1 MPYYEFTDNDV
12 IYNVVETNPE
22 VEFFIYNNQVYYN
35 NEREQ
40 YNAFTSSVELK
51 HAGRPSG
58 HINLYEMN
66 VSRPTD
72 HLIYPFVVKDGTMTA
87 FKNISAESYKADFNH
102 GDILTGSY
110 PMTASI
116 MKDRFG
122 GTGGLSTPSAQEDYS
137 DVEKGNK
144 ILALKNIFNS
154 YTHLSDQYAYSAS
167 VEDTIDNGIA
177 SPGGWSK
184 GSQEIGLVSIPSI
197 FYGSSIEK
205 GSVELKFYQT
215 GTLIGTLRDDA
226 KNGELIQV
234 GPTGSNGSGSIAG
247 VVLYNEGFLALTGS
261 WDVSNG
267 ENTDAHIASGESNP
281 PRWIDFAVGANDGT
295 AHAISAS
302 SFQMKFRGTNKIPTM
317 TMFAHAPKGELN
329 HSNNPT
335 YIESGQP
342 LTAVT
347 SSTEY
352 QESRHI
358 AIKNVVSGNFSD
370 QTGSFQK
377 ETYISKIGI
386 YDDDKNLIAVAK
398 LATPVKKTEER
409 DYTFKMKYD
418 F

>member
-12 IYNVVETNPE
+12 IYNVIETNPE
-22 VEFFIYNNQVYYN
+22 VEFFIYNSTVFYN

-40 YNAFTSSVELK
+40 FNAFTGTVSLL
-51 HAGRPSG
+51 HHGPGTG
-58 HINLYEMN
+58 HINLHEIN
-66 VSRPTD
+66 VSRPTG
-72 HLIYPFVVKDGTMTA
+72 HLIYPYVIKDGTMTG
-87 FKNISAESYKADFNH
+87 FKNISPESYKSDFDY
-102 GDILTGSY
+102 GDTLTGSY

-116 MKDRFG
+116 TKQRFAANHVSSSFEHDNDA
-122 GTGGLSTPSAQEDYS
+122 GTGNY
-137 DVEKGNK
+137 
-144 ILALKNIFNS
+144 ILALKNTFNS
-154 YTHLSDQYAYSAS
+154 YTHMSQHYVYSAS
-167 VEDTIDNGIA
+167 LPSDL
-177 SPGGWSK
+177 GWDK
-184 GSQEIGLVSIPSI
+184 GVQEIGLVSIPSI

-234 GPTGSNGSGSIAG
+234 GPTGSNGSGSVAG
-247 VVLYNEGFLALTGS
+247 TVLYNEGFLALTGS
-261 WDVSNG
+261 WDVSRDPASADTV
-267 ENTDAHIASGESNP
+267 NTDAYLGSGQKNP
-281 PRWIDFAVGANDGT
+281 PRWIDFAVGANDDT
-295 AHAISAS
+295 AHAITGS
-302 SFQMKFRGTNKIPTM
+302 SFQIKLRGTNKIPTM

-335 YIESGQP
+335 YIEGGQIR
-342 LTAVT
+342 LAMTGT
-347 SSTEY
+347 NQMY
-352 QESRHI
+352 QENKNLS
-358 AIKNVVSGNFSD
+358 IKNIVSGSSSD

>member
-1 MPYYEFTDNDV
+1 MPYYEFTKNDV

-22 VEFFIYNNQVYYN
+22 VEFFIYNNQVYLN

-40 YNAFTSSVELK
+40 YNAFSGNVDLK
-51 HAGRPSG
+51 HSDHGTG
-58 HINLYEMN
+58 HLSLYEMN
-66 VSRPTD
+66 VSRPAG
-72 HLIYPFVVKDGTMTA
+72 HLIYPFVTKDGSLGA
-87 FKNISAESYKADFNH
+87 FKTVSTESFNQDFVY

-110 PMTASI
+110 PLTASI
-116 MKDRFG
+116 SKDYYVANHVSTSFG
-122 GTGGLSTPSAQEDYS
+122 HDGDAGQA
-137 DVEKGNK
+137 NR
-144 ILALKNIFNS
+144 ILALMNTFDA
-154 YTHLSDQYAYSAS
+154 YTSTSPHYAYTSS
-167 VEDTIDNGIA
+167 VKNQDWD
-177 SPGGWSK
+177 K
-184 GSQEIGLVSIPSI
+184 GVQEIGLVSIPSI
-197 FYGSSIEK
+197 FYGSSIER
-205 GSVELKFYQT
+205 GSVELKFYMT

-261 WDVSNG
+261 WDISDG
-267 ENTDAHIASGESNP
+267 ENTDAYIAAGQQNT

-302 SFQMKFRGTNKIPTM
+302 SFQMKLRGTNRIPMM

-335 YIESGQP
+335 YVQHGQSRYT
-342 LTAVT
+342 LTGSQAYRENKNL
-347 SSTEY
+347 S
-352 QESRHI
+352 
-358 AIKNVVSGNFSD
+358 IKNIVSGNFND
-370 QTGSFQK
+370 HTASFQK

>member
-1 MPYYEFTDNDV
+1 
-12 IYNVVETNPE
+12 
-22 VEFFIYNNQVYYN
+22 
-35 NEREQ
+35 
-40 YNAFTSSVELK
+40 
-51 HAGRPSG
+51 
-58 HINLYEMN
+58 MN
-66 VSRPTD
+66 ISRPTG
-72 HLIYPFVVKDGTMTA
+72 HLVYPFVTKDGSLGA
-87 FKNISAESYKADFNH
+87 FKTVSTDSFNQDFVY

-110 PMTASI
+110 PLTASI
-116 MKDRFG
+116 SKNYYVANHV
-122 GTGGLSTPSAQEDYS
+122 SSAFQHD
-137 DVEKGNK
+137 DDAGKGSRV
-144 ILALKNIFNS
+144 LALKNTFNS
-154 YTHLSDQYAYSAS
+154 YTYMSQHYAYSAS
-167 VEDTIDNGIA
+167 LPLDL
-177 SPGGWSK
+177 GWDK
-184 GSQEIGLVSIPSI
+184 GVQEIGLVSIPSI

-215 GTLIGTLRDDA
+215 GTLIGTLRDDGM
-226 KNGELIQV
+226 NGELVQV
-234 GPTGSNGSGSIAG
+234 GPTGSNGSGSVAG

-261 WDVSNG
+261 WDISNG
-267 ENTDAHIASGESNP
+267 ENTDAYIGSGQSNP

-295 AHAISAS
+295 EHAISS
-302 SFQMKFRGTNKIPTM
+302 SAFQVKFRGTSKIPTM

-335 YIESGQP
+335 YIESGQS

-358 AIKNVVSGNFSD
+358 GIKNIVSGNFSD

-386 YDDDKNLIAVAK
+386 YDKDRNLIAVAK

>member
-1 MPYYEFTDNDV
+1 M
-12 IYNVVETNPE
+12 
-22 VEFFIYNNQVYYN
+22 
-35 NEREQ
+35 
-40 YNAFTSSVELK
+40 
-51 HAGRPSG
+51 
-58 HINLYEMN
+58 
-66 VSRPTD
+66 
-72 HLIYPFVVKDGTMTA
+72 
-87 FKNISAESYKADFNH
+87 
-102 GDILTGSY
+102 
-110 PMTASI
+110 
-116 MKDRFG
+116 
-122 GTGGLSTPSAQEDYS
+122 
-137 DVEKGNK
+137 
-144 ILALKNIFNS
+144 ALKNTFNS
-154 YTHLSDQYAYSAS
+154 YTHMSQHYAYSAS
-167 VEDTIDNGIA
+167 LPSDL
-177 SPGGWSK
+177 GWDK
-184 GSQEIGLVSIPSI
+184 GVQEIGLVSIPSI

-247 VVLYNEGFLALTGS
+247 VVLYNEGFLVLTGS
-261 WDVSNG
+261 WDVSRHPSSAATV
-267 ENTDAHIASGESNP
+267 NTDAYLGSGQKNP
-281 PRWIDFAVGANDGT
+281 PRWIDFAVGANDDT
-295 AHAISAS
+295 AHAITAS

>member
-1 MPYYEFTDNDV
+1 M
-12 IYNVVETNPE
+12 
-22 VEFFIYNNQVYYN
+22 
-35 NEREQ
+35 
-40 YNAFTSSVELK
+40 
-51 HAGRPSG
+51 
-58 HINLYEMN
+58 
-66 VSRPTD
+66 
-72 HLIYPFVVKDGTMTA
+72 
-87 FKNISAESYKADFNH
+87 
-102 GDILTGSY
+102 
-110 PMTASI
+110 
-116 MKDRFG
+116 
-122 GTGGLSTPSAQEDYS
+122 
-137 DVEKGNK
+137 
-144 ILALKNIFNS
+144 
-154 YTHLSDQYAYSAS
+154 
-167 VEDTIDNGIA
+167 
-177 SPGGWSK
+177 
-184 GSQEIGLVSIPSI
+184 
-197 FYGSSIEK
+197 
-205 GSVELKFYQT
+205 KFYQT

-261 WDVSNG
+261 WDISNG
-267 ENTDAHIASGESNP
+267 ENTDAYIASGQSNP

-335 YIESGQP
+335 YVESGQQ
-342 LTAVT
+342 LEAV
-347 SSTEY
+347 SSLTEY
-352 QESRHI
+352 QESKQI
-358 AIKNVVSGNFSD
+358 SIKNIVSGSFSD